1 MGCVIFVAEGI
12 SNGLIRLGV
21 LLEVYSSRGMGGDV
35 LM

>member
-21 LLEVYSSRGMGGDV
+21 YWRCIQVGMGGDV